1 MHRKIL
7 VIGAGAA
14 GLAAGSTLQAAGQQ
28 VTILEARNRIGGRV
42 WTDRSL
48 IGQPLENGAEFIHGD
63 RAITWEWVK
72 AISASAV
79 KISKYTSY
87 AYESKGQLYNYQQAL
102 QWAGFEQIPHLEDWV
117 AQAEIGTG
125 DRSLSDWLSELDM
138 PAAVQRLAGRLLANS
153 HLTEPEN
160 LSLADLAH
168 EAKVHQAGKGN
179 FRVQGGYDRLLA
191 ALAEGLSVQ
200 LGTAVQSIDWRQT
213 PVQVGAVNS
222 LGQTLELTADQVVI
236 TVPLSLLQQQAIAFM
251 PALPAPK
258 MEAIQSL
265 SMGPAVKLQLVFSQ
279 PFWQSEI
286 SLFVGLGAIPVW
298 WVPGYQRSGFPP
310 VLTAFVGG
318 QSALALNA
326 VSEAEAIEMGL
337 NDLCRLF
344 GSNVPRQQLRQAR
357 RISWLDDPWARGG
370 YSFVTPGNFGARHL
384 LAQPLKNRLFF
395 AGEATVT
402 DSNPAT
408 VHGAIATG
416 RRAAYEILQLGSG

>member
-1 MHRKIL
+1 

-14 GLAAGSTLQAAGQQ
+14 GLAAAAALQAAAQS

-48 IGQPLENGAEFIHGD
+48 ITQPLENGAEFIHGD

-72 AISASAV
+72 ALTAATVRIA
-79 KISKYTSY
+79 KYTSY
-87 AYESKGQLYNYQQAL
+87 AYESHGQLYTYQQGL
-102 QWAGFEQIPHLEDWV
+102 QWAGFQQLPHLEDWL
-117 AQAEIGTG
+117 AQADLGSG
-125 DRSLSDWLSELDM
+125 DRSLSDWLSELEM
-138 PAAVQRLAGRLLANS
+138 APVAQQLAGRLLANS
-153 HLTEPEN
+153 HLTEPEH

-179 FRVQGGYDRLLA
+179 FRVQGGYDRLLSG
-191 ALAEGLSVQ
+191 LAEGLSIQ
-200 LGTAVQSIDWRQT
+200 LGTAVQSINWQQT
-213 PVQVGAVNS
+213 PIKLGVVNPQ
-222 LGQTLELTADQVVI
+222 GQAIELRADQVII
-236 TVPLSLLQQQAIAFM
+236 TVPLSLLQQQAIAFT

-258 MEAIQSL
+258 MQAIQSL
-265 SMGPAVKLQLVFSQ
+265 SMGPAIKLQFVFCH
-279 PFWQSEI
+279 PFWDSEI

-298 WVPGYQRSGFPP
+298 WVPGYQRPGFPP

-318 QSALALNA
+318 QAALALNA
-326 VSEAEAIEMGL
+326 ISEAKAIEVGL

-344 GSNVPRQQLRQAR
+344 GTDAPRQQLRQAR

-370 YSFVTPGNFGARHL
+370 YSFVTPGHFGARHV
-384 LAQPLKNRLFF
+384 LAQPLDHRLFF

-408 VHGAIATG
+408 VHGAIETG
-416 RRAAYEILQLGSG
+416 QRAAEQVLRP